1 MEFYTISFFYVRF
14 FFFFVCIFNIFSIF
28 LYLPVINCVLLFFI
42 VLYCSLLLLGFFM
55 EEITKK
61 RFRVDEDDQKIQTI
75 SKKLCKKSITHTQN
89 QNDNQNKKQTLVSTA
104 SSELY
109 EFFHA
114 FLTKDPR
121 LCSDIYL
128 LVNLLWKLKSCKKY
142 VPCASPSSLFRK
154 DIQEHLFSKPYV
166 VSAKCDGIRA
176 FLLLGNFND
185 KTNEEYG
192 VFLDR
197 AYNVYKVQTF
207 ADPRFYDGTFLDGE
221 VVFEKSGKC
230 TFVVFDAITVC
241 GYNMRKKPFYK
252 RKNKYEEAI
261 QHISVKGI
269 KLTPKEWYPL
279 SFSAKIWNSR
289 KTSSFA
295 ADGLIFQPLNTQLTH
310 GVQKDVFKW
319 KPNHTVD
326 FYLSSLHTKQGES
339 DYSWLLEIGDG
350 PRIINASPEFNITLE
365 FRDLCSERKLLER
378 CSSHGRIVVECFM
391 EIDNDSSTWTAIPQ
405 CIRADKGTANDKFVV
420 TRTLLNIKENI
431 TVEELVCKDF

>member
-1 MEFYTISFFYVRF
+1 MVYVRF
-14 FFFFVCIFNIFSIF
+14 CCWETLMTKLMRNMESFLIEHITCTKFKLLLTHDFTMELFLMEK
-28 LYLPVINCVLLFFI
+28 LYLKNPESARLLC
-42 VLYCSLLLLGFFM
+42 L
-55 EEITKK
+55 
-61 RFRVDEDDQKIQTI
+61 
-75 SKKLCKKSITHTQN
+75 
-89 QNDNQNKKQTLVSTA
+89 
-104 SSELY
+104 
-109 EFFHA
+109 
-114 FLTKDPR
+114 
-121 LCSDIYL
+121 
-128 LVNLLWKLKSCKKY
+128 
-142 VPCASPSSLFRK
+142 
-154 DIQEHLFSKPYV
+154 
-166 VSAKCDGIRA
+166 
-176 FLLLGNFND
+176 
-185 KTNEEYG
+185 
-192 VFLDR
+192 
-197 AYNVYKVQTF
+197 
-207 ADPRFYDGTFLDGE
+207 
-221 VVFEKSGKC
+221 
-230 TFVVFDAITVC
+230 
-241 GYNMRKKPFYK
+241 KKPFYK